1 MPFATDGLD
10 LYLDDIGREPLLS
23 RDEEAAHAR
32 RYRSTGD
39 AEALEALVKGN
50 LRFVVSV
57 AKAYRGRGLPLEDL
71 INEGNLGLLE
81 AARRF
86 DESRGVRFVTY
97 AAWWIRQAI
106 LAALARVRAPATPAP
121 TSGRPR
127 SAPDASKSAAG
138 ASGTARWISID
149 APVSK
154 DGETSL
160 AELIEDQDEEGP
172 DAPLERRALRDA
184 LEATLALLPPRE
196 EKVLRLYYGMDDGR
210 ARTVSEIADELEV
223 APVRVRKA
231 RTRGL
236 ARLRGGGRKRFL
248 GSFVG

>member
-1 MPFATDGLD
+1 MARARDGLD

-39 AEALEALVKGN
+39 EEALEALVKGN

-57 AKAYRGRGLPLEDL
+57 AKTYRGRGLPLEDL

-86 DESRGVRFVTY
+86 DASRGVRFVTY
-97 AAWWIRQAI
+97 AGWWIRQSI
-106 LAALARVRAPATPAP
+106 LAALARSRGPAP
-121 TSGRPR
+121 PVPGGGRPGGR
-127 SAPDASKSAAG
+127 KAG
-138 ASGTARWISID
+138 SPNRGAGTRRWVSID
-149 APVSK
+149 APASE
-154 DGETSL
+154 DGETAL
-160 AELIEDQDEEGP
+160 GELIEDRGEEGP
-172 DAPLERRALRDA
+172 DAPMERRALRDA
-184 LEATLALLPPRE
+184 LEATLALLPSRE
-196 EKVLRLYYGMDDGR
+196 ERVLRLYYGMDDGR

-223 APVRVRKA
+223 PPGRVRKA
-231 RTRGL
+231 RARGL
-236 ARLRGGGRKRFL
+236 ARLRGGGRRRLL